1 MTADIRTAAQRES
14 LYPNPK
20 REARQAR
27 RQVRREQRRYRVAYD
42 LLYDGGGGEWTG
54 YYRTRV
60 GARIAAWWNVHVS
73 SYGGTAA
80 LMAGLAE
87 GENDG

>member
-20 REARQAR
+20 RKARQAR

-42 LLYDGGGGEWTG
+42 LLHDGGGGEWTG

-60 GARIAAWWNVHVS
+60 GARLAAWWNVHVS
-73 SYGGTAA
+73 SWGGTAD
-80 LMAGLAE
+80 LMQELAE
-87 GENDG
+87 GEK